1 MDRAVLCR
9 TVRAHDG
16 VELYYEVLGCD
27 RPGAPV
33 LVLANG
39 LGGRLYAWA
48 PLVEA
53 FAPTHKILTWDYRGL
68 FQSGSPPT
76 LKGLALPNHAQDALT
91 ILDAEEIERAH
102 FVGWSMGTMVNL
114 EVALSAPRRVRSLTL
129 INGSYG
135 QIFDRALQPWMRLP
149 GVPRLLHRVVETL
162 TSHPTLAGRIGAL
175 TLNPLHVSLVGS
187 LIARAWGNP
196 TIRPMYEQ
204 YVSDVFGES
213 FPNYLR
219 LFQALDAH
227 SSYYLLP
234 EVTQPT
240 LVISGGLDW
249 LTPASMSRRIARR
262 IPGAEHLHLP
272 RASHFALLEY
282 SDQVLERM
290 RQFLSPLKVH
300 TGGSSAAA

>member
-1 MDRAVLCR
+1 MIPLERMPVSEVLSFVEPFTTAR
-9 TVRAHDG
+9 PEEIDALAKATVRFRKSG
-16 VELYYEVLGCD
+16 GS
-27 RPGAPV
+27 V
-33 LVLANG
+33 LVAEGHIPDG
-39 LGGRLYAWA
+39 LYVVLRGRVNLVRMGDGGRDL
-48 PLVEA
+48 
-53 FAPTHKILTWDYRGL
+53 IL
-68 FQSGSPPT
+68 ST
-76 LKGLALPNHAQDALT
+76 LG
-91 ILDAEEIERAH
+91 
-102 FVGWSMGTMVNL
+102 
-114 EVALSAPRRVRSLTL
+114 
-129 INGSYG
+129 
-135 QIFDRALQPWMRLP
+135 P
-149 GVPRLLHRVVETL
+149 G
-162 TSHPTLAGRIGAL
+162 
-175 TLNPLHVSLVGS
+175 
-187 LIARAWGNP
+187 
-196 TIRPMYEQ
+196 
-204 YVSDVFGES
+204 DVFGES